1 MTKKFSDTIPA
12 EQKRKVLAILNER
25 REPLEMGHLDELL
38 NIIGK
43 RAMEVA
49 AEQVARS
56 RPND

>member
-1 MTKKFSDTIPA
+1 MTKKFSDTIPM

-25 REPLEMGHLDELL
+25 REPMQMSDLDELL
-38 NIIGK
+38 NIVGK

-56 RPND
+56 RPDK